1 MLLPCL
7 ILGKSEKMYSK
18 EELKQLKKEFWE
30 GFGTYC
36 SLVPALKRRKSKFML
51 YNTKMKGVELKFD
64 ATRSGASVI
73 LEINL
78 SNTDQR
84 LEKFEQFVLHKSTM
98 EKQFLQGLIWNSKYI
113 RECGTEVSR
122 IYTEKTDI
130 DLHRRIQWL
139 EFYKFMTDEMI
150 KLEKAFK
157 LVKEI
162 IA

>member
-1 MLLPCL
+1 
-7 ILGKSEKMYSK
+7 MYSK

-36 SLVPALKRRKSKFML
+36 SQIPALKRRKSKFML

-64 ATRSGASVI
+64 ATRTGASVI

-78 SNTDQR
+78 SNPKQR
-84 LEKFEQFVLHKSTM
+84 LEKYEQFVLNKSTM
-98 EKQFLQGLIWNSKYI
+98 EKQFPGGLIWNRAYI

-122 IYTEKTDI
+122 IYIEKHDI
-130 DLHRRIQWL
+130 DFHRRIQWM
-139 EFYKFMTDEMI
+139 EFYSFMSAEML

-157 LVKEI
+157 LVKDTME
-162 IA
+162 